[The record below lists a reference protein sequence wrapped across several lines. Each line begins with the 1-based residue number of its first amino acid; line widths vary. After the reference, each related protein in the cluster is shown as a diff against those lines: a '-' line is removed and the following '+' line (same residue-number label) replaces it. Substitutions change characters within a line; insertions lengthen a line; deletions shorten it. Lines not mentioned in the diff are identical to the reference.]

1 MVLKM
6 CCRTRAFCNQLV
18 LGIITVLQTVSAAM
32 CATGG
37 RTISLKVATRS
48 FNQTLYCIL
57 FLSFFNVSS
66 RVWLVCLCLGHSSS
80 QDVKDVRNMSLWA
93 ARDHRSIL
101 HIYLSNPKKLIA
113 NHKGLSSHS
122 VRCLELCMLLFLWN
136 YFLSWFIFLMIG
148 LYANIKAIFVIT
160 ALIYSSNSWPNGS
173 RECTVIN
180 MFLLLFC
187 YYFFNSLCMIFVT
200 SMQSS
205 LYIFYILYLLLPRS
219 QSLF

>member
-37 RTISLKVATRS
+37 RTISLKVATWN

-101 HIYLSNPKKLIA
+101 HIYLSNPKKINSKPQRIILP
-113 NHKGLSSHS
+113 
-122 VRCLELCMLLFLWN
+122 LCQMPWTLYVVVFVKLF
-136 YFLSWFIFLMIG
+136 
-148 LYANIKAIFVIT
+148 FV
-160 ALIYSSNSWPNGS
+160 L
-173 RECTVIN
+173 V
-180 MFLLLFC
+180 
-187 YYFFNSLCMIFVT
+187 YFFDDWFVC
-200 SMQSS
+200 QH
-205 LYIFYILYLLLPRS
+205 
-219 QSLF
+219 

>member
-37 RTISLKVATRS
+37 RTVSLKVATQG

-80 QDVKDVRNMSLWA
+80 QDVKDVRNMSLWV

-101 HIYLSNPKKLIA
+101 HINLSNPKNLMWTTKDYPPTLSDALNFVCCCFCENIFCL
-113 NHKGLSSHS
+113 GLFFWWL
-122 VRCLELCMLLFLWN
+122 VCMPTLRVFLW
-136 YFLSWFIFLMIG
+136 
-148 LYANIKAIFVIT
+148 
-160 ALIYSSNSWPNGS
+160 
-173 RECTVIN
+173 
-180 MFLLLFC
+180 
-187 YYFFNSLCMIFVT
+187 
-200 SMQSS
+200 
-205 LYIFYILYLLLPRS
+205 S
-219 QSLF
+219 QH